1 MGFVSKTNKALKGA
15 QKAAG
20 FAVRRD
26 GTLQPAVEVSLSK
39 LLSVQRPM
47 VLAYLRTMR
56 RRNPDASP
64 QELADI
70 IGKHYRNVAM
80 GSGAAV
86 GAVAVFPGLGTT
98 AALGVSAA
106 ETAGFLEA
114 SALYAQAMA
123 ELHGMTI
130 VDRPRANALVLGL
143 MLGKA
148 GRKLVRQFSEDAGVA
163 GQTNVERTGRAWAS
177 MVTQSIPSNLLNSLI
192 KKMRDEMIKRYST
205 KTIGSTIGRIL
216 PFGLGAAVGI
226 MVNRSMANV
235 VIKSASSAF
244 GDMPDDF
251 IAETDPRITSL
262 REDRKIL
269 SSLKKLGALV
279 GKRKKSDDGSGDSAD
294 SAASGELSMVDDIAE
309 LDEGASDGAE
319 AEAASVASGTAASG
333 TADDGPRTHRG

>member
-1 MGFVSKTNKALKGA
+1 MSKTSKALQGA

-56 RRNPDASP
+56 RRNPSASP

-148 GRKLVRQFSEDAGVA
+148 GRKLVRQFSEDTGVA

-177 MVTQSIPSNLLNSLI
+177 TVTQTIPSNLLNSLI
-192 KKMRDEMIKRYST
+192 KKMRDEMIKRYGT
-205 KTIGSTIGRIL
+205 KTVGSTVGRIL

-235 VIKSASSAF
+235 VIKSAAGAF
-244 GDMPDDF
+244 GPMPGDF

-262 REDRKIL
+262 REDRKSL
-269 SSLKKLGALV
+269 SSLKKIGALI
-279 GKRKKSDDGSGDSAD
+279 GRRRKTADDASA
-294 SAASGELSMVDDIAE
+294 EPSMIDDIAAIE
-309 LDEGASDGAE
+309 EAAE
-319 AEAASVASGTAASG
+319 AEGADAAPGAA
-333 TADDGPRTHRG
+333 ADGPRTHRS

>member
-1 MGFVSKTNKALKGA
+1 MSKTSKALHGA

-56 RRNPDASP
+56 RRNPSASP

-148 GRKLVRQFSEDAGVA
+148 GRKLVRQFSEDTGVA

-177 MVTQSIPSNLLNSLI
+177 TVTQTIPSNLLNSLI
-192 KKMRDEMIKRYST
+192 KKMRDEMIKRYGT
-205 KTIGSTIGRIL
+205 KTVGSTVGRIL

-235 VIKSASSAF
+235 VIKSAAGAF
-244 GDMPDDF
+244 GPMPGDF

-262 REDRKIL
+262 REDRKSL
-269 SSLKKLGALV
+269 SSLKKIGALI
-279 GKRKKSDDGSGDSAD
+279 GRRRKTADDASA
-294 SAASGELSMVDDIAE
+294 EPSMIDDIAAIE
-309 LDEGASDGAE
+309 EAAE
-319 AEAASVASGTAASG
+319 AEGADAAPGAA
-333 TADDGPRTHRG
+333 ADGPRTHRS

>member
-1 MGFVSKTNKALKGA
+1 
-15 QKAAG
+15 
-20 FAVRRD
+20 
-26 GTLQPAVEVSLSK
+26 
-39 LLSVQRPM
+39 M

-148 GRKLVRQFSEDAGVA
+148 GRKLVRQFSEDAGAA

-177 MVTQSIPSNLLNSLI
+177 TVTQSIPSNLLNSLI
-192 KKMRDEMIKRYST
+192 KKMRDEMIKRYGT
-205 KTIGSTIGRIL
+205 KTVGSTIGRIL

-235 VIKSASSAF
+235 VIKSASTAF
-244 GDMPDDF
+244 GAMPADF

-262 REDRKIL
+262 RQDRKTL
-269 SSLKKLGALV
+269 SSLKKIGALV

-294 SAASGELSMVDDIAE
+294 SAASSELSMVDDIAE
-309 LDEGASDGAE
+309 LETSGG
-319 AEAASVASGTAASG
+319 EAASSEADAVGAASG

>member
-1 MGFVSKTNKALKGA
+1 MSKTSKALHGA

-56 RRNPDASP
+56 RRNPSASP

-148 GRKLVRQFSEDAGVA
+148 GRKLVRQFSEDTGVA

-177 MVTQSIPSNLLNSLI
+177 TVTQTIPSNLLNSLI
-192 KKMRDEMIKRYST
+192 KKMRDEMIKRYGT
-205 KTIGSTIGRIL
+205 KTVGSTVGRIL

-235 VIKSASSAF
+235 VIKSAAGAF
-244 GDMPDDF
+244 GPMPGDF

-262 REDRKIL
+262 REDRKSL
-269 SSLKKLGALV
+269 SSLKKIGALI
-279 GKRKKSDDGSGDSAD
+279 GRRRKTADDASA
-294 SAASGELSMVDDIAE
+294 EPSMIDDIAAIE
-309 LDEGASDGAE
+309 EAAE
-319 AEAASVASGTAASG
+319 AEGADAALGAAE
-333 TADDGPRTHRG
+333 DGPRTHRS

>member
-1 MGFVSKTNKALKGA
+1 MGLVSKTNKALKGA

-56 RRNPDASP
+56 RRNPNASP

-163 GQTNVERTGRAWAS
+163 GQTNVERTGRAWAATI
-177 MVTQSIPSNLLNSLI
+177 TQTIPSNLLNSLI
-192 KKMRDEMIKRYST
+192 KKMRDEMIKRYGT
-205 KTIGSTIGRIL
+205 KTIGSTVGRIL

-235 VIKSASSAF
+235 VIKSAYSAF
-244 GDMPDDF
+244 GTMPGDF

-262 REDRKIL
+262 RKDRKTL
-269 SSLKKLGALV
+269 GSLKKIGALV
-279 GKRKKSDDGSGDSAD
+279 GKRKKSD
-294 SAASGELSMVDDIAE
+294 GESSMVDDISDAQNAE
-309 LDEGASDGAE
+309 ALES
-319 AEAASVASGTAASG
+319 AEAAQAQVGAASG
-333 TADDGPRTHRG
+333 SAADAPRTHRG

>member
-1 MGFVSKTNKALKGA
+1 MGFVSKANKALKGA

-56 RRNPDASP
+56 RRNPDVSP

-86 GAVAVFPGLGTT
+86 GAVAVVPGLGTT

-148 GRKLVRQFSEDAGVA
+148 GRKLVRQFSEDAGIA
-163 GQTNVERTGRAWAS
+163 GQTNVERTGRAWAATI
-177 MVTQSIPSNLLNSLI
+177 TQTIPSNLLNSLI
-192 KKMRDEMIKRYST
+192 KKMRDEMIKRYGT
-205 KTIGSTIGRIL
+205 KTLGSTVGRIL

-244 GDMPDDF
+244 GTMPGDF

-262 REDRKIL
+262 RKDRKTL
-269 SSLKKLGALV
+269 SSLKKIGALV
-279 GKRKKSDDGSGDSAD
+279 GKRKKSDGETSMAD
-294 SAASGELSMVDDIAE
+294 DIADAQDAEALENAEAVQAQVGAASGS
-309 LDEGASDGAE
+309 
-319 AEAASVASGTAASG
+319 AADA
-333 TADDGPRTHRG
+333 PRTHRG